1 VYFIN
6 SGSQKLKTYWKK
18 LPLEKRGLI
27 AIFIPLMCLMGSIV
41 TDSLLRQKIGVAQID
56 VNHTNQVLAKS
67 QNTLVALLNA
77 ETGVRGYYISKQ
89 PVFLEP
95 FHLAQENLN
104 PTLLDLEQLVQDNPA
119 QLERT
124 QQLTR
129 IAQYKMSLLQETIR
143 RVETNA
149 VDSLSSI
156 TARILKGKQS
166 MDEFREII
174 ELFETEERRLLA
186 IRNRSLQT
194 QQQINDGAM
203 WYEIAIG
210 SFGTLLSFRLLKQ
223 SALQMTALNISLNET
238 NQSLLQS
245 NRELD
250 QFAYITSHDLKAPLR
265 AISSLAGWIEED
277 LDGQISTETRS
288 QLDLLRNRVYRMQ
301 ALLNSLLEYARS
313 GRRHTPI
320 TTVDVHLLLTN
331 IIQELAAPDTF
342 SISINSPMPILHTRG
357 QPLAQVFI
365 QLIDNGIRHQT
376 SKQGTVKISAIDQGD
391 RYEFTVADDGE
402 GIAPEFQ
409 ERIYTIFQT
418 LKARDVQENIG
429 AGLAIVKKIIIAEG
443 GTIQLES
450 SSGNGAIF
458 RFTWLKQP
466 IMKKNIT
473 PHYET

>member
-6 SGSQKLKTYWKK
+6 SGSQKLKTYWQR
-18 LPLEKRGLI
+18 LPLEKRGII
-27 AIFIPLMCLMGSIV
+27 AISIPLLCLMGAIV
-41 TDSLLRQKIGVAQID
+41 TDGLLRQKIVAAQIAVD
-56 VNHTNQVLAKS
+56 HTNQVLAKS
-67 QNTLVALLNA
+67 QNILVTLLSA
-77 ETGVRGYYISKQ
+77 ETGVRGYYISKKS
-89 PVFLEP
+89 VFLEP
-95 FHLAQENLN
+95 FDLARRNLN
-104 PTLLDLEQLVQDNPA
+104 STLLGLEQLVRDNLV
-119 QLERT
+119 QVERAK
-124 QQLTR
+124 QLTR
-129 IAQYKMSLLQETIR
+129 IAQYKMSLLQETVSKI
-143 RVETNA
+143 ETNA
-149 VDSLSSI
+149 VESSSSI

-194 QQQINDGAM
+194 QQQINDSAM

-210 SFGTLLSFRLLKQ
+210 SFGILLSFRLLKQ
-223 SALQMTALNISLNET
+223 SALQMTALNTSLNET

-301 ALLNSLLEYARS
+301 ALLDSLLEYARS

-342 SISINSPMPILHTRG
+342 IISINSPMPILQTRG

-376 SKQGTVKISAIDQGD
+376 SKQGTVKISAIDLGNC
-391 RYEFTVADDGE
+391 YEFTVADDGE

-429 AGLAIVKKIIIAEG
+429 AGLAIVKKIIAAEG

-473 PHYET
+473 PHYKT